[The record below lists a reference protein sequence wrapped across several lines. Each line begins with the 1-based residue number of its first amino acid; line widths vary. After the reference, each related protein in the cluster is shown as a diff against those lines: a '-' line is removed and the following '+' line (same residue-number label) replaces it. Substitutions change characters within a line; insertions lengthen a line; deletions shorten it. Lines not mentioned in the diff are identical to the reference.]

1 MVTNLESLPAG
12 HNAVVVNLRG
22 GLGMRGKL
30 EAMGIR
36 PGKHVR
42 KLSAQ
47 FMAGPVTV
55 LVDGRQLAM
64 GRGIARRV
72 QVETGG

>member
-12 HNAVVVNLRG
+12 RSALVVGFRG
-22 GLGMRGKL
+22 GRGMAGKL

-36 PGKHVR
+36 PGKQVR

-47 FMAGPVTV
+47 YMAGPVTV
-55 LVDGRQLAM
+55 VVDGRQLAM